1 MIREGRTRKAVLCI
15 VALAVAAACLAFAF
29 IHPAAS
35 TVRQDVALSHDVP
48 GPVELP
54 VPEDGTAYYG
64 VQLDWQQ
71 DSVAGYASRFGATPA
86 MFGRYV
92 SFPLTPEEEKEVGE
106 EVAALA
112 SAHSAMMLTLEPR
125 NGLDTITP
133 AVLATFSQ
141 QLTAWTRKGV
151 PVMVRFAHEM
161 NGSWYAWG
169 QQPALFI
176 EKFRQVA
183 AAVHTVPGSTMLWS
197 PNEGGSYPFPGG
209 PHEAKPGTTAFS
221 ALDTNGDGK
230 LSMDDDPYSP
240 YWPGDD
246 AVDWVG
252 LTLYHFGDVYPW
264 GENETPEPGKLAAKI
279 TGTYKSGLVDET
291 AVPDF
296 YATYAA
302 GHAKPFAISETA
314 ALYNTA
320 RTDGAA
326 ALDIKSAWWN
336 QLFDPA
342 FSTRFPLLKL
352 ALWFEYTKEETE
364 PANQVID
371 WRATAD
377 PATLARFREAVP
389 SRFIMAPLRG

>member
-1 MIREGRTRKAVLCI
+1 MNPEGRTRKVVLCM
-15 VALAVAAACLAFAF
+15 VALAVAATCLAFAF
-29 IHPAAS
+29 
-35 TVRQDVALSHDVP
+35 TER
-48 GPVELP
+48 P
-54 VPEDGTAYYG
+54 VPFPVPDDGKAYYG

-71 DSVAGYASRFGATPA
+71 DSVGDYASRLGATPA

-92 SFPLTPEEEKEVGE
+92 NFPLTPEEEKAVGE
-106 EVAALA
+106 EVQSLAA
-112 SAHSAMMLTLEPR
+112 AHSTLMLTLEPR
-125 NGLDTITP
+125 NGLASVTP
-133 AVLATFSQ
+133 EVLAAFSQ
-141 QLTAWTRKGV
+141 ELTTWTRKGV

-183 AAVHTVPGSTMLWS
+183 ATVHAVPGSTMLWS
-197 PNEGGSYPFPGG
+197 PNEGGGYPFPGG
-209 PHEAKPGTTAFS
+209 AQEAKPGTATFS

-264 GENETPEPGKLAAKI
+264 GENEIPAPGKLAAKI
-279 TGTYKSGLVDET
+279 TGTYKTGFVDET

-296 YATYAA
+296 YAAYAV

-314 ALYNTA
+314 AFYNTA

-326 ALDIKSAWWN
+326 VLDIKSAWWK
-336 QLFDPA
+336 QLFDPT
-342 FSTRFPLLKL
+342 FSTRFPLMKL
-352 ALWFEYTKEETE
+352 AMWFEYTKEETV
-364 PANQVID
+364 PTNQVID

-377 PATLARFREAVP
+377 PTTLAPFRAAVP
-389 SRFIMAPLRG
+389 SRFIMAPLGG

>member
-1 MIREGRTRKAVLCI
+1 MNREGTARKVVVCM
-15 VALAVAAACLAFAF
+15 VALAVAAASLAFAF
-29 IHPAAS
+29 
-35 TVRQDVALSHDVP
+35 TERRVP
-48 GPVELP
+48 FP
-54 VPEDGTAYYG
+54 VPDDGKAYYG

-71 DSVAGYASRFGATPA
+71 DSVEDYASRLGASPA
-86 MFGRYV
+86 MYGRYV
-92 SFPLTPEEEKEVGE
+92 SFPLTPEEEKAVGE
-106 EVAALA
+106 EVAELA
-112 SAHSAMMLTLEPR
+112 AAHSAMMLTLEPR
-125 NGLDTITP
+125 NGLASVTP
-133 AVLATFSQ
+133 EVLAAFSRE
-141 QLTAWTRKGV
+141 LTTWTRKGV

-161 NGSWYAWG
+161 NGSWYPWG

-183 AAVHTVPGSTMLWS
+183 AAVHAVPGSTMLWS
-197 PNEGGSYPFPGG
+197 PNEGGGYPFPGG
-209 PHEAKPGTTAFS
+209 AQEAKPGTAAFS

-264 GENETPEPGKLAAKI
+264 GENEIPAPGKLAAKI
-279 TGTYKSGLVDET
+279 TGTYKIGLVDET

-296 YATYAA
+296 YATYAE

-314 ALYNTA
+314 AFYNTA

-326 ALDIKSAWWN
+326 ALDIKSAWWK
-336 QLFDPA
+336 QMFDPGL
-342 FSTRFPLLKL
+342 STRFPLMKL
-352 ALWFEYTKEETE
+352 AMWFEYTKEETV
-364 PANQVID
+364 PTNQVID

-377 PATLARFREAVP
+377 PATLAPFRAAVP
-389 SRFIMAPLRG
+389 PRFIMAPLGG

>member
-1 MIREGRTRKAVLCI
+1 MNREGTARKVVVCM
-15 VALAVAAACLAFAF
+15 VALAVAAASLAFAF
-29 IHPAAS
+29 TERRVS
-35 TVRQDVALSHDVP
+35 F
-48 GPVELP
+48 P
-54 VPEDGTAYYG
+54 VPDDGNAYYG

-71 DSVAGYASRFGATPA
+71 DSVGDYASRLGATPA
-86 MFGRYV
+86 MYGRYV
-92 SFPLTPEEEKEVGE
+92 NFPLTPEEEKAVGE
-106 EVAALA
+106 EVAELA
-112 SAHSAMMLTLEPR
+112 GARSAMMLTLEPR
-125 NGLDTITP
+125 NGLASVTP
-133 AVLATFSQ
+133 EVLAAFSQ
-141 QLTAWTRKGV
+141 ELTTWTRKGV

-161 NGSWYAWG
+161 NGSWYPWG

-183 AAVHTVPGSTMLWS
+183 AAVHAVPGSTMLWS
-197 PNEGGSYPFPGG
+197 PNEGGGYPFPGG
-209 PHEAKPGTTAFS
+209 AQEAKPGTAAFS

-264 GENETPEPGKLAAKI
+264 GENEIPAPGKLAAKI
-279 TGTYKSGLVDET
+279 TGTYKTGLVDET

-296 YATYAA
+296 YAAYAV

-314 ALYNTA
+314 AFYNTA

-326 ALDIKSAWWN
+326 ALEIKSAWWK
-336 QLFDPA
+336 QLFDPG
-342 FSTRFPLLKL
+342 FSAQFPQMKL
-352 ALWFEYTKEETE
+352 AMWFEYTKEETE
-364 PANQVID
+364 PNNQVID

-377 PATLARFREAVP
+377 PAILAPFRAAVP
-389 SRFIMAPLRG
+389 SRFIMAPLGR